1 MKPLRPGTE
10 RSPVNLF
17 TDTSRCVNL
26 VHLQSCAGNSP
37 TGKVNVTKRMKVLI
51 TGTERTCQR
60 AMREVELYDIVA
72 KLANIRWKCEA
83 SVASQSNVD
92 SLCLHA
98 NHFEG
103 QLACACTPRSTQ
115 NRSYS
120 NKCEM
125 PAKAYTTLTLQFVVA
140 YVEGLQILENAPGLR
155 QSAWSEGYDIV
166 RNDGVPVSL
175 M

>member
-1 MKPLRPGTE
+1 MIQRATDVENLKRSWEHFWQRPCANTTSISVAKIQPLRP
-10 RSPVNLF
+10 
-17 TDTSRCVNL
+17 
-26 VHLQSCAGNSP
+26 
-37 TGKVNVTKRMKVLI
+37 
-51 TGTERTCQR
+51 GTERTCQR
-60 AMREVELYDIVA
+60 AIREVELYDIVA

-155 QSAWSEGYDIV
+155 QSAWSEEYDIV
-166 RNDGVPVSL
+166 RNDGIPVSL
-175 M
+175 MWS